1 MAEAISKIKRIEVPE
16 SVLQEQDLAEISKKV
31 SENKEAILKGIDL
44 FAALEK
50 SETLD
55 ALIALIKHR
64 EEALENMV
72 QELNKPQYSATLENL
87 SDLFLFLGQLNVE
100 ELFYFTDKL
109 NHGMKEARNLNDEDS
124 ISFMGMIKAL
134 KDPDI
139 NRSITMLLSFLKG
152 MGKEI

>member
-16 SVLQEQDLAEISKKV
+16 SVKQEQDLAEVSRKV

-44 FAALEK
+44 LAALEE
-50 SETLD
+50 SD
-55 ALIALIKHR
+55 ALETITALIKHR
-64 EEALENMV
+64 EDALENMV

-87 SDLFLFLGQLNVE
+87 SDLFLFLGQLKVE

-109 NHGMKEARNLNDEDS
+109 NHGMKEARNSDAEETS
-124 ISFMGMIKAL
+124 YMGMIKAL

-139 NRSITMLLSFLKG
+139 NRSITLLLSFLKG